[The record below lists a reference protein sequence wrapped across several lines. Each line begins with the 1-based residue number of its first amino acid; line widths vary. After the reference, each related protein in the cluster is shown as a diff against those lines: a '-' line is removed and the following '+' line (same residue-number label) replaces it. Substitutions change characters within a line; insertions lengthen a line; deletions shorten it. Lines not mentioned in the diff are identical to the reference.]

1 MTYDNNI
8 AANALS
14 ALGHEMR
21 LHIFRL
27 LVQSGDTALSVG
39 EIGAHVGAPAST
51 LAHHLAALV
60 QAGLVVQERQGRV
73 IFNRARFDSMDRL
86 IAFLSE
92 ECCAGVDELP
102 EGETSNDNAA

>member
-1 MTYDNNI
+1 MSYNNKI
-8 AANALS
+8 AATALS

-27 LVQSGDTALSVG
+27 LVRSGDTALSVG

-51 LAHHLAALV
+51 LAHHLATLV

-73 IFNRARFDSMDRL
+73 IFNRARFDSMNQL
-86 IAFLSE
+86 IAYLSD

-102 EGETSNDNAA
+102 DSATSNDNAA